1 MIGTIIT
8 LKNGSLWNPA
18 PSSDTVTCENCE
30 NGVDTPEAIRGES

>member
-18 PSSDTVTCENCE
+18 TSSDTVTCENCE
-30 NGVDTPEAIRGES
+30 NGVDTPETIRGEA

>member
-18 PSSDTVTCENCE
+18 TSSDTVTCE